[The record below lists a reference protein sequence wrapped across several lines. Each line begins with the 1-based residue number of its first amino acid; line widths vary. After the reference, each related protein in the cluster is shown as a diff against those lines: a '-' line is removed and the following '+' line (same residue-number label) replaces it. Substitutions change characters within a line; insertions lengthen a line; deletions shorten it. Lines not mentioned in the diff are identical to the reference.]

1 MVHRISRLVFVVAS
15 LAAAAFVFAGDEPKC
30 NGAARE
36 CEQQIRQMLSGRR
49 FFGATVE
56 NRNPG
61 LYVKAVIPNSPAA
74 RADLQPGDR
83 LIAING
89 TSLTN
94 AGTRDFKQVLG
105 DARETGKLWI
115 IVARR
120 NAFLKLDAKLEPYT
134 KEQIQKI
141 IGAHSSQSHTSTAG
155 GH

>member
-15 LAAAAFVFAGDEPKC
+15 IVAAGMLSAGDEPKC
-30 NGAARE
+30 NGAARD
-36 CEQQIRQMLSGRR
+36 CEQQIRALLSGRR
-49 FFGATVE
+49 FFGATVD

-61 LYVKAVIPNSPAA
+61 LYVKSVIPNSPAA
-74 RADLQPGDR
+74 RADLRPGDR

-89 TSLTN
+89 KSLTHAN
-94 AGTRDFKQVLG
+94 GREFKQVIA

-115 IVARR
+115 IISRR
-120 NAFLKLDAKLEPYT
+120 SVFMKLDAKLEPYT

-141 IGAHSSQSHTSTAG
+141 IGAHVSQSHTSTAG